1 MIDFLRMKKGFG
13 LLLLLIG
20 ATFFVGCNDD
30 DDDPIITKKNRTVL
44 SYIIADNNLYGYLT
58 TDIDE
63 MAAGWSADLDGHM
76 LVYFYPPAGDSEGYD
91 EDPRLILIEQGS
103 TRVLRRYERTQ
114 DPADPETL
122 KAVIQDAMLFAPSD
136 HFGLVLSS
144 HGSGWIPRGMGQPL
158 KNEVASALA
167 QERVSN
173 GGVGSKLEEDPF
185 SGTQADGITGYSFGN
200 GNYSFRT
207 ELEIDQMNTALTAFP
222 KFDFILFDA
231 CHMACIEVA
240 YQLKDRATYFIGS
253 AAETW
258 GWGFPYDQIMGDL
271 IAADVTKV
279 AEKFYN
285 FYNTYPN
292 GSYQDATV
300 VVIENSKLPALAQQ
314 VSALVSQEIPATLTA
329 TQQYG
334 RTLTGYQN
342 TFFDLKDLIEKSWAG
357 KDLTAFHSALD
368 AAVVYKA
375 ATPSFFGIMNRNYS
389 GLSCYIPKVDQP
401 RSLAAYSNLYT
412 WSTDSKMR
420 ELVPQE

>member
-1 MIDFLRMKKGFG
+1 MKKGFG

-44 SYIIADNNLYGYLT
+44 SYMIADNNLYGYLT

-63 MAAGWSADLDGHM
+63 MAAGWSAELDGHM
-76 LVYFYPPAGDSEGYD
+76 LVYFYPPAAPESNPPAGYD
-91 EDPRLILIEQGS
+91 EMPRLILIEQGT

-114 DPADPETL
+114 DPANPETL
-122 KAVIQDAMLFAPSD
+122 KTVIQDAMLFAPAD

-144 HGSGWIPRGMGQPL
+144 HGSGWIPRGLGGPL
-158 KNEVASALA
+158 QNEVMPTLA
-167 QERVSN
+167 EERVSN
-173 GGVGSKLEEDPF
+173 GGVGSKLEEESL
-185 SGTQADGITGYSFGN
+185 SGTQADAITGYSFGN

-207 ELEIDQMNTALTAFP
+207 ELEMDEMNTALTSFP

-240 YQLKDRATYFIGS
+240 YQLKDRADYFIGS

-258 GWGFPYDQIMGDL
+258 GYGFPYDQIMGDL
-271 IAADVTKV
+271 IASDVTKI

-292 GSYQDATV
+292 SSLQDATV
-300 VVIENSKLPALAQQ
+300 VVIKNEKLPALAEQ
-314 VSALVSQEIPATLTA
+314 VKALVNQEIPANLIA

-334 RTLTGYQN
+334 RNATGYQN
-342 TFFDLKDLIEKSWAG
+342 TFFDLKDLIEQSWAG
-357 KDLTAFHSALD
+357 KNLDAFHNALD

-375 ATPSFFGIMNRNYS
+375 ATPSFFGIPNRNYS
-389 GLSCYIPKVDQP
+389 GLSCYIPKADQP
-401 RSLAAYSNLYT
+401 KSLTAYRNKYS
-412 WSTDSKMR
+412 WSTASKMG